1 MATSQV
7 LLKTIENK
15 RKLLRMAAKE
25 TEMAMEHL
33 QVRDMER
40 QRRLFEQQI
49 EDLQSCKMKVQEQKN
64 NAGRRI
70 QRGV

>member
-1 MATSQV
+1 
-7 LLKTIENK
+7 
-15 RKLLRMAAKE
+15 MAAKE

-49 EDLQSCKMKVQEQKN
+49 ENLHSCKMKVQEQKN
-64 NAGRRI
+64 SGERRI
-70 QRGV
+70 